1 VVVSSGWYRFGTV
14 RGSGAGVFRLMLAV
28 LSIHR
33 GRLADCGPDAE
44 RILPDGTPGT
54 SVQTASSA
62 ADARK
67 SRRGVLSSSGAT
79 HGAGASSTSVD
90 AAELPSGFDDTVP
103 LLVGADS
110 GLASAVR
117 LIGGVVDSRM
127 RAEGGGHGV
136 EMVAD
141 SSRAAVP
148 GGSVHGD
155 GPRRRDGVV
164 THGR

>member
-1 VVVSSGWYRFGTV
+1 MT
-14 RGSGAGVFRLMLAV
+14 
-28 LSIHR
+28 
-33 GRLADCGPDAE
+33 
-44 RILPDGTPGT
+44 
-54 SVQTASSA
+54 
-62 ADARK
+62 K
-67 SRRGVLSSSGAT
+67 SFNDLSSHPNKIVGKPR
-79 HGAGASSTSVD
+79 D
-90 AAELPSGFDDTVP
+90 AQLPSGFEDTVP

-117 LIGGVVDSRM
+117 FIGGVVDSRM

-141 SSRAAVP
+141 SSRASVP

>member
-1 VVVSSGWYRFGTV
+1 
-14 RGSGAGVFRLMLAV
+14 M
-28 LSIHR
+28 
-33 GRLADCGPDAE
+33 
-44 RILPDGTPGT
+44 
-54 SVQTASSA
+54 
-62 ADARK
+62 
-67 SRRGVLSSSGAT
+67 LSSSGAT

-103 LLVGADS
+103 LLVGAYS

-117 LIGGVVDSRM
+117 FSGGVVGSRM

-136 EMVAD
+136 GMVAD
-141 SSRAAVP
+141 TPRAYVP